1 MPDNN
6 DVVITDNGETDCDV
20 CGTPFDESDIEPD
33 W

>member
-6 DVVITDNGETDCDV
+6 DVVIADNRETDCDV
-20 CGTPFDESDIEPD
+20 CGTPFDESDIESD